1 MASKTIK
8 LRVNS
13 IRLYYLDDQC
23 RIVGT
28 RKEVYGIGIND
39 ILEYKWN
46 GDTCRLKKWA
56 VKKLRVDNSRD
67 FKFEV
72 RTTKGRFLYSK

>member
-1 MASKTIK
+1 MARTR

-23 RIVGT
+23 RIVGE
-28 RKEVYGIGIND
+28 RKEVYGIGEND
-39 ILEYKWN
+39 VVEYNWN
-46 GDTCRLKKWA
+46 GCPLRLKNWA
-56 VKKLRVDNSRD
+56 IKKLRVDKKRD

-72 RTTKGRFLYSK
+72 RATKGRFLYSK